1 MPATVLSGGMNRV
14 SGRRRYD
21 HETAPDAA
29 STLRSALRVPSHL
42 SLPAWTSRLLPSPE
56 PTSSTDGERALSRVV
71 FGVIDLETTGLYA
84 AWSEILEIG
93 LVVLRHGLKTRRF
106 QTFVRP
112 LGVIPRAITDLT
124 GIGSG
129 DVVDAPEEQDAIAEL
144 HAVLEEE
151 GVDALVAHNA
161 RFDRSFLF
169 AACERQTLTPP
180 YGPFLC
186 TLRLA
191 RRLVPAPRYA
201 LHGLADELGLL
212 PRPRHRALGDAELAA
227 DLFVEILRRAATRG
241 LSTLEALEAF
251 QSSPMPP
258 RRRAR
263 LVDAPEV
270 LG

>member
-1 MPATVLSGGMNRV
+1 M
-14 SGRRRYD
+14 
-21 HETAPDAA
+21 
-29 STLRSALRVPSHL
+29 
-42 SLPAWTSRLLPSPE
+42 
-56 PTSSTDGERALSRVV
+56 
-71 FGVIDLETTGLYA
+71 IDLETTGLYP

-112 LGVIPRAITDLT
+112 HGVIPRAITELT

-129 DVVDAPEEQDAIAEL
+129 HVVDAPEERDAIAEL
-144 HAVLEEE
+144 HVVLEEE

-186 TLRLA
+186 TVRLA

-201 LHGLADELGLL
+201 LDVLADELDLL
-212 PRPRHRALGDAELAA
+212 PRTRHRALGDAELAA
-227 DLFVEILRRAATRG
+227 DLFAEILRRAGTRG
-241 LSTLEALEAF
+241 LSTLESLEAF
-251 QSSPMPP
+251 QSSPVRP
-258 RRRAR
+258 RRRTA
-263 LVDAPEV
+263 LVDAPEAI
-270 LG
+270 G